1 VVVWLAR
8 TSAEV
13 RVFRETLRALLSHWR
28 QHPVQFF
35 SVLTGLWLATGL
47 LTGVQALN
55 SQARESYARA
65 SQLIGGEP
73 QASLGAPGGGTFS
86 QALFVDLRRAGWPVS
101 PVLQGRV
108 ILKGHEDQRLQ
119 LMGIEPVSLPAG
131 SSVAG
136 QALPIEQIV
145 EFFSAPG
152 STWISPQTLQT
163 LGLREG
169 DRPTSLSGVALP
181 PLHVQADMAPGVL
194 LVDIGFAQQ
203 ILGLPAQLSRLLLP
217 KDFSAPLP
225 DAFKDQ
231 LQLKTS
237 GEENNLAR
245 LTESFHLN
253 LDALGF
259 LSFVVGLFIVHAAIG
274 LALEQRRGLLR
285 TLRACGVSARMLIAS
300 LAVELGGLALVGG
313 LAGVVSGYLLASVL
327 LPDVAASL
335 RGLYGAEVAGQLNL
349 SPWWWLS
356 GVGLSLLGA
365 LLAGANSLLRAAR
378 LPLLALAD
386 PQAWHQAHARWLR
399 RQGWVA
405 ATAAVIALGA
415 LIWGDSLASGFVLM
429 ATLLLGAALALPVV
443 LNAVLNLVLQ
453 RSHSVLGQWFVADCR
468 QQLPALSLA
477 LMALLL
483 ALAANIGAGSMT
495 AGFRQTF
502 SDWLEQRLT
511 AELYL
516 NPQTPAQS
524 RELHAWLK
532 QQPQLSAVL
541 PNWQVSIQLQGW
553 PAEIFGV
560 IDHPTYRQHWPLL
573 EALGDNPWDRLAKDD
588 ALMLSEQLAR
598 RLKVRLGDHLTIP
611 TSGGP
616 WSPRIVGIYAD
627 YGNPKGHLL
636 VNVSHLQHGWPQMA
650 PNRFNLRI
658 EPALIPSFVS
668 ALQTRFALD
677 DSRIVDQARLKGWST
692 QVFERTFAATAAL
705 NSLTL
710 CVAGVA
716 LFISLLTQ
724 SQSRLGQ
731 LAPLWALGVT
741 RKQLMLLNLGQ
752 TWLLAVLT
760 LVLALPLGI
769 ALAWCLDAVINV
781 QAFGWRL
788 PLRVFPLQLLQL
800 MGLAL
805 LATLLAS
812 AWPLYSLYRTQPADL
827 LRTFAHED

>member
-1 VVVWLAR
+1 M
-8 TSAEV
+8 

-73 QASLGAPGGGTFS
+73 QASLSAPGGGTFS
-86 QALFVDLRRAGWPVS
+86 QTLFVELRRAGWPVS

-108 ILKGHEDQRLQ
+108 ILKGHEEQRLQ

-163 LGLREG
+163 LGGREG
-169 DRPTSLSGVALP
+169 ERPASLSGVALP
-181 PLHVQADMAPGVL
+181 PLHVQTDMAPGVL

-203 ILGLPAQLSRLLLP
+203 ILGLPDQLSRLLLP

-225 DAFKDQ
+225 DTIKDQ

-285 TLRACGVSARMLIAS
+285 TLRACGVSARMLIAC
-300 LAVELGGLALVGG
+300 LAVELGGLALMGG

-335 RGLYGAEVAGQLNL
+335 RGLYGAEVAGQLSL

-378 LPLLALAD
+378 LPLLALAA

-405 ATAAVIALGA
+405 ATAAAIALSA

-502 SDWLEQRLT
+502 SNWLEQRLT
-511 AELYL
+511 AELYV
-516 NPQTPAQS
+516 NPQTPTQS
-524 RELHAWLK
+524 RELDTWLK
-532 QQPQLSAVL
+532 QQPQVLAVL

-553 PAEIFGV
+553 PAEVFGV

-611 TSGGP
+611 TPGGP

-636 VNVSHLQHGWPQMA
+636 VNVSHLLRGWPQLA

-658 EPALIPSFVS
+658 EPTSIPSFVS
-668 ALQTRFALD
+668 ALQARFALD

-741 RKQLMLLNLGQ
+741 RRQLMLLNLGQ

>member
-1 VVVWLAR
+1 
-8 TSAEV
+8 V

-35 SVLTGLWLATGL
+35 SVLTGLWLATSL

-73 QASLGAPGGGTFS
+73 QASLSAPGGGTFS
-86 QALFVDLRRAGWPVS
+86 QALFVDLRRSGWPVS

-152 STWISPQTLQT
+152 TTWISPQTLQT

-169 DRPTSLSGVALP
+169 DQPTSLSGVALP
-181 PLHVQADMAPGVL
+181 PLHVQTDMAPGVL

-203 ILGLPAQLSRLLLP
+203 ILGLPDQLSRLLLP
-217 KDFSAPLP
+217 KDFSASLP
-225 DAFKDQ
+225 DTFKDQ

-285 TLRACGVSARMLIAS
+285 TLRACGVSARMLIVS

-429 ATLLLGAALALPVV
+429 AALLLGAALALPVV

-453 RSHSVLGQWFVADCR
+453 RSRSVLGQWFVADCR

-502 SDWLEQRLT
+502 SNWLEQRLT

-524 RELHAWLK
+524 RELHTWLK

-541 PNWQVSIQLQGW
+541 PNWQVAIQLQGW
-553 PAEIFGV
+553 PADVFGV

-573 EALGDNPWDRLAKDD
+573 EALGDNPWERLAKDD

-611 TSGGP
+611 TPGGP

-636 VNVSHLQHGWPQMA
+636 VNVSHLLRGWPQLA

-658 EPALIPSFVS
+658 EPASIPSFVS
-668 ALQTRFALD
+668 ALQARFALD
-677 DSRIVDQARLKGWST
+677 DSRIVDQERLKGWST

-741 RKQLMLLNLGQ
+741 RRQLMLLNLGQ

-788 PLRVFPLQLLQL
+788 PLRIFPVQLLQL

-805 LATLLAS
+805 FATLLAS
-812 AWPLYSLYRTQPADL
+812 AWPLFSLYRTQPADL

>member
-1 VVVWLAR
+1 MK
-8 TSAEV
+8 
-13 RVFRETLRALLSHWR
+13 VFRHALMALLSHWR
-28 QHPVQFF
+28 RHPVQFF
-35 SVLTGLWLATGL
+35 SVLTGLWLATSL
-47 LTGVQALN
+47 LTGVEALN
-55 SQARESYARA
+55 SQARDSYARA

-73 QASLGAPGGGTFS
+73 QASLSTPNGATFP
-86 QALFVDLRRAGWPVS
+86 QQWFVDLRRLGWPVS
-101 PVLQGRV
+101 PVLQGRL
-108 ILKGHEDQRLQ
+108 ILKGHENQRLQ
-119 LMGIEPVSLPAG
+119 LMGIEPVSLPGDSA
-131 SSVAG
+131 VAG
-136 QALPIEQIV
+136 QAMPIERIV
-145 EFFSAPG
+145 EFFSPPG
-152 STWISPQTLQT
+152 STWISPETLRALNLAEGATPATETGQTLPLLRAQT
-163 LGLREG
+163 
-169 DRPTSLSGVALP
+169 
-181 PLHVQADMAPGVL
+181 DMAPGVL
-194 LVDIGFAQQ
+194 LVDIGVAQRVLEQ
-203 ILGLPAQLSRLLLP
+203 PEQLSRLLLP
-217 KDFSAPLP
+217 KDFHADIPA
-225 DAFKDQ
+225 AFKGQ
-231 LQLKTS
+231 LQLKSS

-259 LSFVVGLFIVHAAIG
+259 LSFIVGLFIVHAAIG

-285 TLRACGVSARMLIAS
+285 TLRACGVSARMLIAC
-300 LAVELGGLALVGG
+300 LIVELGALALIGG
-313 LAGVVSGYLLASVL
+313 LFGVVSGYWLASVL

-335 RGLYGAEVAGQLNL
+335 RGLYGAEVAGQLRL
-349 SPWWWLS
+349 SPWWWFS
-356 GVGLSLLGA
+356 GIGLSLLGA

-378 LPLLALAD
+378 LPLLAVAD
-386 PQAWHQAHARWLR
+386 PQAWHQQHARWLR

-405 ATAAVIALGA
+405 GICAVIALAA
-415 LIWGDSLASGFVLM
+415 LVWGNSLGSGFVLM
-429 ATLLLGAALALPVV
+429 AGLLLGAALALPVLLSAL
-443 LNAVLNLVLQ
+443 LNGLLG
-453 RSHSVLGQWFVADCR
+453 RSRSVLGQWFLADCR

-483 ALAANIGAGSMT
+483 AMAANIGAGSMT

-502 SDWLEQRLT
+502 NDWLEQRLT

-516 NPQTPAQS
+516 NPSNPAQA
-524 RELHAWLK
+524 RELYTWLK
-532 QQPQLSAVL
+532 QQPSVTAIM
-541 PNWQVSIQLQGW
+541 PNWQVSVSLQGW
-553 PAEIFGV
+553 PADVFGI
-560 IDHPTYRQHWPLL
+560 IDHPHYRQHWPLL
-573 EALGDNPWDRLAKDD
+573 ESRGDDPWAALANDD
-588 ALMLSEQLAR
+588 AVMLSEQLAR
-598 RLKVRLGDHLTIP
+598 RLKVTPGDHLSIP
-611 TSGGP
+611 TPGGS

-627 YGNPKGHLL
+627 YGNPKGHVL
-636 VNVSHLQHGWPQMA
+636 VNSNHLLRGWPQLT

-658 EPALIPSFVS
+658 DPPNIPALLT
-668 ALQTRFALD
+668 ALQARFQLD
-677 DSRIVDQARLKGWST
+677 DSRIVDQARLKGWSV

-710 CVAGVA
+710 AVAGVA

-741 RKQLMLLNLGQ
+741 RRQLMLLNLGQ
-752 TWLLAVLT
+752 TWLLALLT

-769 ALAWCLDAVINV
+769 GLAWCLDAVINV

>member
-1 VVVWLAR
+1 M
-8 TSAEV
+8 
-13 RVFRETLRALLSHWR
+13 RVFRETLWALLSHWR

-35 SVLTGLWLATGL
+35 SVLTGLWLATSL

-73 QASLGAPGGGTFS
+73 QASLSAPGGGTFS

-108 ILKGHEDQRLQ
+108 TLKGHEEQRLQ

-136 QALPIEQIV
+136 QALPIEQVV

-152 STWISPQTLQT
+152 STWISPQTLKT
-163 LGLREG
+163 LGLQEG
-169 DRPTSLSGVALP
+169 ERPLSSSGEPLP
-181 PLHVQADMAPGVL
+181 PLHAQTDMAPGVL

-203 ILGLPAQLSRLLLP
+203 ILGLPDQLSRLLLP
-217 KDFSAPLP
+217 KDYSAALP

-285 TLRACGVSARMLIAS
+285 TLRACGVSARMLIIC

-335 RGLYGAEVAGQLNL
+335 RGLYGAEVAGQLSL

-386 PQAWHQAHARWLR
+386 PQAWHQAHAHWLR
-399 RQGWVA
+399 RQGWMA
-405 ATAAVIALGA
+405 TTAAVIALSA
-415 LIWGDSLASGFVLM
+415 LIWGASLASGFVLM
-429 ATLLLGAALALPVV
+429 AALLLGAALALPVL
-443 LNAVLNLVLQ
+443 LNAVLNLVMQ
-453 RSHSVLGQWFVADCR
+453 RSHSVLGQWFIADCR

-495 AGFRQTF
+495 AGFRETF
-502 SDWLEQRLT
+502 SNWLEQRLT
-511 AELYL
+511 AELYV

-524 RELHAWLK
+524 RELNTWLK

-541 PNWQVSIQLQGW
+541 PSWQVSIQLQGW
-553 PAEIFGV
+553 PADIFGV

-611 TSGGP
+611 TPGGP

-636 VNVSHLQHGWPQMA
+636 VNVNHLLHGWPQQA

-658 EPALIPSFVS
+658 EPALIPAFVS
-668 ALQTRFALD
+668 ALQARFALD
-677 DSRIVDQARLKGWST
+677 DNRIVDQARLKGWST

-741 RKQLMLLNLGQ
+741 RRQLMLLNLGQ

-788 PLRVFPLQLLQL
+788 PLRVFPVQLLQL

-805 LATLLAS
+805 FATLLAS

-827 LRTFAHED
+827 LRTFAHEN

>member
-1 VVVWLAR
+1 M
-8 TSAEV
+8 
-13 RVFRETLRALLSHWR
+13 RALLSHWR
-28 QHPVQFF
+28 RHPVQFF
-35 SVLTGLWLATGL
+35 SVLTGLWLATSL
-47 LTGVQALN
+47 LTGVEALN
-55 SQARESYARA
+55 SQARDSYARA

-73 QASLGAPGGGTFS
+73 QASLSTPNGATFP
-86 QALFVDLRRAGWPVS
+86 QQWFIDLRRQGWPVS
-101 PVLQGRV
+101 PLLQGRL
-108 ILKGHEDQRLQ
+108 ILKDHDNQRLQ
-119 LMGIEPVSLPAG
+119 LMGIEPVSLPAD
-131 SSVAG
+131 SAVAG
-136 QALPIEQIV
+136 QAMPIERVV
-145 EFFSAPG
+145 EFFTPPG
-152 STWISPQTLQT
+152 STWISPETLRALNLSEGATPQTVSGQT
-163 LGLREG
+163 
-169 DRPTSLSGVALP
+169 LP
-181 PLHVQADMAPGVL
+181 PLLAQKDMAPGVL
-194 LVDIGFAQQ
+194 LVDIGVAQTLLEQ
-203 ILGLPAQLSRLLLP
+203 PGQLSRLLLP
-217 KDFSAPLP
+217 KDFHGELP
-225 DAFKDQ
+225 AALTGQ
-231 LQLKTS
+231 LQLKSS

-285 TLRACGVSARMLIAS
+285 TLRACGVSARMLMGCLIFELGS
-300 LAVELGGLALVGG
+300 LALIGGVF
-313 LAGVVSGYLLASVL
+313 GVISGYWLASVL

-335 RGLYGAEVAGQLNL
+335 RGLYGAEVAGQLRL
-349 SPWWWLS
+349 SPWWWVS
-356 GVGLSLLGA
+356 GIGLSLLGA

-378 LPLLALAD
+378 LPLLAVAD
-386 PQAWHQAHARWLR
+386 PQAWHQQYTRWLR
-399 RQGWVA
+399 RQGWLALVLG
-405 ATAAVIALGA
+405 VIALVA

-429 ATLLLGAALALPVV
+429 AGLLLGAALALPVLLSGV
-443 LNAVLNLVLQ
+443 LNQLLG
-453 RSHSVLGQWFVADCR
+453 RSRSVLGQWFLADCR

-502 SDWLEQRLT
+502 NDWLEQRLS
-511 AELYL
+511 AELYI
-516 NPQTPAQS
+516 NPSNPAQA
-524 RELHAWLK
+524 REMSTWLK
-532 QQPQLSAVL
+532 QQPLVTAVL
-541 PNWQVSIQLQGW
+541 PNWQVSITLQGW
-553 PAEIFGV
+553 PADVYGV
-560 IDHPTYRQHWPLL
+560 IDHPYYRQHWPLL
-573 EALGDNPWDRLAKDD
+573 DASGGDPWAHLATDD
-588 ALMLSEQLAR
+588 AVMLSEQLAR
-598 RLKVRLGDHLTIP
+598 RLQVRAGDRLTIP
-611 TSGGP
+611 APNGA

-636 VNVSHLQHGWPQMA
+636 VNSDHLLRGWPQLT

-658 EPALIPSFVS
+658 DPQNIAAFSR
-668 ALQTRFALD
+668 ALQARFQLD
-677 DSRIVDQARLKGWST
+677 DSRIVDQARLKGWSVE
-692 QVFERTFAATAAL
+692 VFERTFAATAAL
-705 NSLTL
+705 NTLTL
-710 CVAGVA
+710 AVAGVA

-741 RKQLMLLNLGQ
+741 RRQLMLFNLGQ

-788 PLRVFPLQLLQL
+788 PLRVFPWQLLQL

>member
-169 DRPTSLSGVALP
+169 ERPTSLSGVALP

-203 ILGLPAQLSRLLLP
+203 ILGLPDQLSRLLLP

-502 SDWLEQRLT
+502 SNWLEQRLT

-541 PNWQVSIQLQGW
+541 PNWQVAIQLQGW

-611 TSGGP
+611 TPAGP
-616 WSPRIVGIYAD
+616 WSTRIVGIYAD

-636 VNVSHLQHGWPQMA
+636 VNVRHLLHGWPQLA

-668 ALQTRFALD
+668 ALQARFALD